1 MPYVIVVEN
10 CIGCGSCVYCCDH
23 GAIDYVDND
32 KCEIDP
38 SKCDGSC
45 GGKCIEYCPI
55 DDTIVEASKLARYSN
70 FSNGK
75 PT

>member
-23 GAIDYVDND
+23 GAIDYADND

-55 DDTIVEASKLARYSN
+55 DDTIVEASKLPRYSN
-70 FSNGK
+70 FSNGR